1 VISCIGEPAGEVED
15 ALTDEVPIAFGRHRG
30 GGCVEASMIAQSVGC
45 SLGCSHSKLGT
56 GWSHCQL
63 VSTPAGAG
71 ARSCSRTKRGRDLR
85 SAAARKAAFDEAE
98 PSSSACVSTRRV
110 RAAPLP
116 HANLSVSVGDPAGPE
131 RRYPGTGIPGRLVRP
146 SASAASSNSISGR
159 RPARK
164 AS

>member
-1 VISCIGEPAGEVED
+1 
-15 ALTDEVPIAFGRHRG
+15 
-30 GGCVEASMIAQSVGC
+30 MIAQSVGC
-45 SLGCSHSKLGT
+45 SHS
-56 GWSHCQL
+56 QL
-63 VSTPAGAG
+63 RKRVEPLSAGVH
-71 ARSCSRTKRGRDLR
+71 SRRGRVPAR
-85 SAAARKAAFDEAE
+85 VAAQREVEIYGSAAARKAAFDEAE

-131 RRYPGTGIPGRLVRP
+131 RRYPGTGIPGSLVRP

-164 AS
+164 AW